1 MDRMLAMQVFVT
13 VVECGSQTAA
23 AEKLGLSR
31 PVVSRSLHDL
41 EAWLG
46 GRVLHRT
53 TRRLTL
59 TSIGSEVLPRC
70 RRLLE
75 QAADIQA
82 CVAQPEDEPRGQ
94 LRVTCSTSFGQAQ
107 LTAAVA
113 AFVVRY
119 PRVNVDLQLFDR
131 TVNLVK
137 EGIDLAIRIS
147 DEIDPQLI
155 ARRLATCD
163 SRVCASP
170 QYLKRHGAPI
180 RAEDLEQHNCLTHAY
195 HDNALWRFERDGEPL
210 AVSVSGAISSNDAV
224 ALMQAVL
231 NHAGIGLLPTYLVA
245 PLIRSGRLMPL
256 LPDHR
261 PASMGIHAV
270 YASRKH
276 MPVALRALLDFLVE
290 WFADTK
296 DWAGA

>member
-31 PVVSRSLHDL
+31 PVVSRCLQDL

-53 TRRLTL
+53 TRRLAL
-59 TSIGSEVLPRC
+59 TSIGSEVLPKC
-70 RRLLE
+70 RRVLE

-82 CVAQPEDEPRGQ
+82 SVARPEDEPRGQ
-94 LRVTCSTSFGQAQ
+94 VRVTASTSFGQAR

-119 PRVNVDLQLFDR
+119 PRVRVDLQLLDR
-131 TVNLVK
+131 TVNLVE

-147 DEIDPQLI
+147 DDIDPQLI
-155 ARRLATCD
+155 ARRLARCD
-163 SRVCASP
+163 SHVCASP
-170 QYLKRHGAPI
+170 QYLKRHGTPT
-180 RAEDLEQHNCLTHAY
+180 RPEDLEPHNCLTHAY
-195 HDNALWRFERDGEPL
+195 HDTALWRFERDGEPL
-210 AVSVSGAISSNDAV
+210 AVRVSGTISSNDAV

-231 NHAGIGLLPTYLVA
+231 NHAGIGLLPAYLVA
-245 PLIRSGRLMPL
+245 PLIRSGHLVAL
-256 LPDHR
+256 LPDCQ
-261 PASMGIHAV
+261 PTSLGIHAV

-290 WFADTK
+290 WFAGVQ
-296 DWAGA
+296 DWT